1 MGGMSTRNE
10 IKARLG
16 ILAEPPA
23 KARFAETTIYTVAA
37 HVGNDPAGER
47 TARSLDEAKAYAK
60 IMLEAMKSQ
69 AKGKPVVV
77 DVYPVVN
84 YEPKPSVLTLRASR
98 PSAKA
103 KMGKWDGVEV
113 IADFTWRNKQTGATA
128 SSGGSAPYVRQ
139 SDAANWEKVPHFAFY
154 DSRTNQTIGQQY
166 KTRQQ
171 AEAALRDRKAQEERD
186 RAKQDRLRTT
196 PAARRSEAIWKEIDR
211 LMSRGMT
218 QMEAIDYLKSRG
230 LRMASSRPGAKAK
243 MDKNADYVEYANLRE
258 TLSKLENRLRRAPVE
273 QRARLQR
280 ELDAGIKRYRELA
293 DRLRSSRPGAKA
305 KMDLTDVQRKAGY
318 KWRVA
323 YTRQLGK
330 DQYLGGPPVTMQ
342 DDLLFATESA
352 ARQWADT
359 MLKKGW
365 FKGQGGGPEKILKAT
380 VLMASRPGAKSTH
393 AAADKPGRKVMAE
406 SDPAVS
412 AKIRKLMAEGKPQ
425 KQAVAIALDMKRRGE
440 I

>member
-16 ILAEPPA
+16 ILAEPKTA
-23 KARFAETTIYTVAA
+23 MARP
-37 HVGNDPAGER
+37 G
-47 TARSLDEAKAYAK
+47 
-60 IMLEAMKSQ
+60 
-69 AKGKPVVV
+69 
-77 DVYPVVN
+77 
-84 YEPKPSVLTLRASR
+84 
-98 PSAKA
+98 AKA
-103 KMGKWDGVEV
+103 KMATSYESDNQLYDRVMPSIIEMNQFVSLRIPSVQSSLKE
-113 IADFTWRNKQTGATA
+113 TATA
-128 SSGGSAPYVRQ
+128 AKR
-139 SDAANWEKVPHFAFY
+139 AAAFGEKILKE
-154 DSRTNQTIGQQY
+154 R
-166 KTRQQ
+166 
-171 AEAALRDRKAQEERD
+171 AASPEMLRELDRLVSVVKAQYGYRIT
-186 RAKQDRLRTT
+186 Q
-196 PAARRSEAIWKEIDR
+196 
-211 LMSRGMT
+211 RG
-218 QMEAIDYLKSRG
+218 
-230 LRMASSRPGAKAK
+230 ASFSRPGAKAK
-243 MDKNADYVEYANLRE
+243 MAYRHADASMWSDVRRSFDSEQEAEQWLARQGWKRRRVNTDGEIEYAKNGALAYVYTDE
-258 TLSKLENRLRRAPVE
+258 LSEPRIRMKGGMTYSSRNA
-273 QRARLQR
+273 
-280 ELDAGIKRYRELA
+280 
-293 DRLRSSRPGAKA
+293 SRPGAKA

-380 VLMASRPGAKSTH
+380 VLMASRIGAKSTH